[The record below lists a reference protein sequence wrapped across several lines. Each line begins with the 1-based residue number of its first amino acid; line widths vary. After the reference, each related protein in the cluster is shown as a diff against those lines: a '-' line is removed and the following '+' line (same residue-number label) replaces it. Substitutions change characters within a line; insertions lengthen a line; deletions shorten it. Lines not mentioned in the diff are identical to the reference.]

1 MKILFD
7 TNVVLDVLLRR
18 RPFYENA
25 ARLFAYVELG
35 EVEGYLGATTVT
47 TLYYFMEKTLG
58 DDARTELQ
66 RLLELFEIATV
77 DKKVLDK
84 AVTSS
89 VKDYEDA
96 VLVEAALMV
105 GLDAVVTRNAKDFK
119 GIPLQIFLPKELLD
133 VLATR

>member
-1 MKILFD
+1 MKVLFD

-18 RPFYENA
+18 QPFYEA
-25 ARLFAYVELG
+25 AAKLFAHVELR

-58 DDARTELQ
+58 DEARTELS
-66 RLLELFEIATV
+66 RLLKLFKIATV
-77 DKKVLDK
+77 NKNVLDK

-96 VLVEAALMV
+96 VLSEAALMAD
-105 GLDAVVTRNAKDFK
+105 LDGVVTRNARDFK
-119 GIPLQIFLPKELLD
+119 NAPLRVFAPEELLAI
-133 VLATR
+133 LATR

>member
-18 RPFYENA
+18 QPFYEDA
-25 ARLFAYVELG
+25 VKLFAHVELG
-35 EVEGYLGATTVT
+35 GIEGYLGATTVT

-58 DDARTELQ
+58 DDARTELS

-77 DKKVLDK
+77 DKSVLYK
-84 AVTSS
+84 AMTSS
-89 VKDYEDA
+89 VRDYEDA
-96 VLVEAALMV
+96 VLVEAAVTV

-119 GIPLQIFLPKELLD
+119 NSPLSIFVPGELLAI
-133 VLATR
+133 LA